1 MTTCRNNEISKIM
14 KKILL
19 SAMAVVLM
27 CACSGEREYL
37 NYRGMSMGM
46 SAKQMADSL
55 LAKIQNLAVD
65 THKTGETNIV
75 LVDTLARNFMV
86 TVYHQNDT
94 ITDILENYV
103 ATYND
108 STSNLWQA
116 RHDELQKEFGWPNMG
131 KHGDLHKEA
140 TFENEKG
147 TVLLI
152 LLNTYSP
159 TVSIRYSTSTTQD

>member
-1 MTTCRNNEISKIM
+1 M

-19 SAMAVVLM
+19 AVVAVIAM

-46 SAKQMADSL
+46 SAKNMVDSL
-55 LAKIQNLAVD
+55 ELQGLALDTAHSTENSFVLAD
-65 THKTGETNIV
+65 TI
-75 LVDTLARNFMV
+75 ARNFVV

-94 ITDILENYV
+94 ISDILEQYT

-116 RHDELQKEFGWPNMG
+116 KHDEFEKEFGWPNMG

-140 TFENEKG
+140 TFESKKG

-159 TVSIRYSTSTTQD
+159 TVSVRYSTSTTKD

>member
-1 MTTCRNNEISKIM
+1 M

-19 SAMAVVLM
+19 AAMAVLLM

-37 NYRGMSMGM
+37 NYRGLSMGM

-55 LAKIQNLAVD
+55 LSKIQNLAVD

-159 TVSIRYSTSTTQD
+159 TVSVRYSTSTTQD

>member
-1 MTTCRNNEISKIM
+1 M
-14 KKILL
+14 KKVLL
-19 SAMAVVLM
+19 AALAAVLM
-27 CACSGEREYL
+27 CACSGERQYL
-37 NYRGMSMGM
+37 DYRGMSMGIP
-46 SAKQMADSL
+46 AKQMADSL
-55 LAKIQNLAVD
+55 VTKLQNLAVD

-75 LVDTLARNFMV
+75 LVDTLAKNFMV
-86 TVYHQNDT
+86 TIYHQNDT

-103 ATYND
+103 ATNND

-159 TVSIRYSTSTTQD
+159 TMSVRYSTSTTQD

>member
-1 MTTCRNNEISKIM
+1 
-14 KKILL
+14 
-19 SAMAVVLM
+19 MAVLLM

-37 NYRGMSMGM
+37 NYRGLSMGM

-55 LAKIQNLAVD
+55 LSKIQNLAVD

-159 TVSIRYSTSTTQD
+159 TVSVRYSTSTTQD

>member
-1 MTTCRNNEISKIM
+1 
-14 KKILL
+14 
-19 SAMAVVLM
+19 MAVLLM

-37 NYRGMSMGM
+37 NYRGLSMGM

>member
-1 MTTCRNNEISKIM
+1 M

-19 SAMAVVLM
+19 AAMAVLLM

-37 NYRGMSMGM
+37 NYRGLSMGM

-55 LAKIQNLAVD
+55 LSKIQNLAVD

>member
-1 MTTCRNNEISKIM
+1 M
-14 KKILL
+14 KKMLL
-19 SAMAVVLM
+19 AAMAAVMM

-46 SAKQMADSL
+46 SAKKMVDSL
-55 LAKIQNLAVD
+55 QLQGLALDTAHSTETSFVLAD
-65 THKTGETNIV
+65 TI
-75 LVDTLARNFMV
+75 ACNFVV

-94 ITDILENYV
+94 ISDILEQYS
-103 ATYND
+103 ASYND

-116 RHDELQKEFGWPNMG
+116 KHDEFEKEFGWPNMG

-140 TFENEKG
+140 TFENKKG
-147 TVLLI
+147 TILLI

-159 TVSIRYSTSTTQD
+159 TVSVRYSTSTTKD

>member
-1 MTTCRNNEISKIM
+1 MAM
-14 KKILL
+14 KKMIVG
-19 SAMAVVLM
+19 AIAAVLM

-46 SAKQMADSL
+46 SAKSMADSL
-55 LAKIQNLAVD
+55 QQQGLALDTAHSTETSFVLAD
-65 THKTGETNIV
+65 TI
-75 LVDTLARNFMV
+75 ARNFAV

-94 ITDILENYV
+94 ISDILEQYS

-108 STSNLWQA
+108 STSNLWQSI
-116 RHDELQKEFGWPNMG
+116 HDDLQKQMGWPNMG

-140 TFENEKG
+140 TFEDDRG
-147 TVLLI
+147 TIVLT

-159 TVSIRYSTSTTQD
+159 TLSVRYSTSTTQE

>member
-1 MTTCRNNEISKIM
+1 M
-14 KKILL
+14 KKIVLAAL
-19 SAMAVVLM
+19 AAVLM
-27 CACSGEREYL
+27 CACSGERQYL
-37 NYRGMSMGM
+37 DYRGLSMGM

-55 LAKIQNLAVD
+55 QAKMQNLAVD

-75 LVDTLARNFMV
+75 LVDTLAQNFMV
-86 TVYHQNDT
+86 TIYHQNDT

-108 STSNLWQA
+108 STTNLWQA

>member
-1 MTTCRNNEISKIM
+1 M
-14 KKILL
+14 KKIVLAAL
-19 SAMAVVLM
+19 AAVLM
-27 CACSGEREYL
+27 CACSGERQYL
-37 NYRGMSMGM
+37 DYRGLSMGM

-55 LAKIQNLAVD
+55 QAKMQNLAVD

-75 LVDTLARNFMV
+75 LVDTLAQNFMV
-86 TVYHQNDT
+86 TIYHQNDT

-108 STSNLWQA
+108 STMNLWQA

>member
-1 MTTCRNNEISKIM
+1 M

-19 SAMAVVLM
+19 AAMAVLLM

-37 NYRGMSMGM
+37 NYRGLSMGM

-159 TVSIRYSTSTTQD
+159 TVSIRYSTSTTQE